1 MKIQLEIGYAIDQG
15 RKRNTA
21 PNQDSLIIL
30 KYPETPFIPPIF
42 VVADGMGG
50 YTGGAAASQIIVKTF
65 HELYAA
71 PKLPFSFVDFCKE
84 GLSIAHKKMVDK
96 AESDSEYGG
105 MGSTV
110 VVGSIEIDKLNIMNV
125 GDSRAYLLH
134 KGDLRQVNY
143 DHSFVGEAIRAGLIT
158 HEDAMTHPK
167 RNQLTQSVSARDVEI
182 TPFFAQYKFEAGD
195 CLLLCSDG
203 LWGVVAES
211 MIVAVLNELP
221 AKAAAAKLVE
231 LANSR
236 GGPDNISVIV
246 CKSAAKRL
254 FSFLKDSGK

>member
-1 MKIQLEIGYAIDQG
+1 MKIQLDIGYAIDQG

-30 KYPETPFIPPIF
+30 MYPETPFIPPIF

-50 YTGGAAASQIIVKTF
+50 YTGGAAASQIIVKTL
-65 HELYAA
+65 HELYSS
-71 PKLPFSFVDFCKE
+71 PKLPFSFEDFCNE
-84 GLSIAHKKMVDK
+84 GLSIAHKKMVEK
-96 AESDSEYGG
+96 AESDSDYGG

-110 VVGSIEIDKLNIMNV
+110 VVGSIDRDKLNIMNI
-125 GDSRAYLLH
+125 GDSRAYMLH
-134 KGDLRQVNY
+134 KSELRQVNY
-143 DHSFVGEAIRAGLIT
+143 DHSFVGEAIRAGLIN

-167 RNQLTQSVSARDVEI
+167 RNQLTQSVSARNVEVI
-182 TPFFAQYKFEAGD
+182 PFFGQYKFDAGD
-195 CLLLCSDG
+195 SLLLCSDG

-221 AKAAAAKLVE
+221 AKMAAEKLVE
-231 LANSR
+231 LANAR

-246 CKSAAKRL
+246 CKSAVARL
-254 FSFLKDSGK
+254 FSSRKDSGK

>member
-1 MKIQLEIGYAIDQG
+1 MKIQLEFGYAIDQG
-15 RKRNTA
+15 RKRNTS

-30 KYPETPFIPPIF
+30 KYPDTPFIPPIL

-65 HELYAA
+65 HELYAS
-71 PKLPFSFVDFCKE
+71 PKLPFSFIDFCKE
-84 GLSIAHKKMVDK
+84 GLEIAHRKMVEK
-96 AESDSEYGG
+96 AESDSEFGG

-110 VVGSIEIDKLNIMNV
+110 VVGSIEKDKLNVMNV

-134 KGDLRQVNY
+134 KGNLRQVNY
-143 DHSFVGEAIRAGLIT
+143 DHSFVGEAIRAGIIT
-158 HEDAMTHPK
+158 HEEAMTHPK
-167 RNQLTQSVSARDVEI
+167 RNQLTQSVSARKLDI
-182 TPFFAQYKFEAGD
+182 TPFFAQHRFEAGD
-195 CLLLCSDG
+195 ILLLCTDG

-221 AKAAAAKLVE
+221 AKAAAEKLVE

-246 CKSAAKRL
+246 CKSRAKRL
-254 FSFLKDSGK
+254 INIGGKSGK